1 MGTHRQ
7 SANPARGSRIVKL
20 QTQRFIDR
28 WVGQL
33 LCSAVSAWVRLT
45 GLFSAP
51 PQLAIAPK
59 NILVILLSE
68 MGSIVL
74 AGPMF
79 AQLRRLYPGAAIH
92 ILQLKKNQEV
102 TKLLQLTQPE
112 YMHSLD
118 DSSGVSLVGD
128 ILQVSA
134 TMRRLGLD
142 AVIDCELFSRVSALL
157 SFSTGAPVRVGFT
170 PHTQEGLYRGS
181 FINHAIPYNPYQHIT
196 KQFLSLVDALDSA
209 GSMPRNKV
217 APIRSLPVDT
227 ELSVKF
233 SAGEL
238 ATYHAKLAAD
248 HPVTTNK
255 KLVLMYAGGGILP
268 ERAWPADHYARVAQ
282 GLCAAGFAVGLI
294 GLKDDA
300 QLAKELIAKI
310 QNIAPTPGSAMPPEG
325 VQPSLGPPGERMT
338 ACIDLTGYT
347 RSIRELLMLMH
358 AAQLL
363 ITNDGGPGHFATLT
377 PIQTMVFFGPETGKL
392 YGPLGTRN
400 TVLESGIACSPCLS
414 AYNHRLTFCDGD
426 NQCLKR
432 IAPDP
437 VLADALAFLRGES
450 GNSSNSS
457 EAVAA

>member
-1 MGTHRQ
+1 M
-7 SANPARGSRIVKL
+7 KL

-33 LCSAVSAWVRLT
+33 LCGAVSSWVRFT
-45 GLFSAP
+45 GLFVAP
-51 PQLAIAPK
+51 AQLAIAPK

-79 AQLRRLYPGAAIH
+79 AQLRRQFPGATIH

-102 TKLLQLTQPE
+102 SRMLQLTAPDC
-112 YMHSLD
+112 MHTLD
-118 DSSGVSLVGD
+118 DSSGGNLVRDILSVSLK
-128 ILQVSA
+128 
-134 TMRRLGLD
+134 MRRLGLD

-181 FINHAIPYNPYQHIT
+181 FINHAIPYNPYQHIS

-209 GSMPRNKV
+209 GSTPRNK
-217 APIRSLPVDT
+217 AARIRPLPAET
-227 ELSVKF
+227 ELSVAF
-233 SAGEL
+233 TDGEL
-238 ATYHAKLAAD
+238 AAYRAKVVTDHVVAASR
-248 HPVTTNK
+248 

-282 GLCAAGFAVGLI
+282 GLCEAGFAVGLI

-300 QLAKELIAKI
+300 QLAKDLIAKI
-310 QNIAPTPGSAMPPEG
+310 RNDS
-325 VQPSLGPPGERMT
+325 
-338 ACIDLTGYT
+338 CIDLTGYT
-347 RSIRELLMLMH
+347 KSIRELLMLFH

-392 YGPLGTRN
+392 YGPLGSRN
-400 TVLESGIACSPCLS
+400 TILESGIACSPCLS

-437 VLADALAFLRGES
+437 VLDQALGFL
-450 GNSSNSS
+450 
-457 EAVAA
+457 A

>member
-1 MGTHRQ
+1 M
-7 SANPARGSRIVKL
+7 KL

-33 LCSAVSAWVRLT
+33 LCSAVSAWVRFA
-45 GLFSAP
+45 GLFGSPTA
-51 PQLAIAPK
+51 QLAAAPK
-59 NILVILLSE
+59 YILIILLSE

-79 AQLRRLYPGAAIH
+79 AQLRRQYPGAAIH

-102 TKLLQLTQPE
+102 SKLLQLTDTAC
-112 YMHSLD
+112 MHSLD
-118 DSSGVSLVGD
+118 DSSGASLVGD
-128 ILQVSA
+128 ILSISL

-181 FINHAIPYNPYQHIT
+181 FINHAIPYNPYQHIS

-209 GSMPRNKV
+209 GGTPRNKA
-217 APIRSLPVDT
+217 APIRELPVDT
-227 ELSVKF
+227 GLSVAF
-233 SAGEL
+233 ANGEL
-238 ATYHAKLAAD
+238 TAYQSKLVAD
-248 HPVTTNK
+248 HPVTATRG
-255 KLVLMYAGGGILP
+255 LVLMYAGGGILP
-268 ERAWPADHYARVAQ
+268 ERAWPAEHYARVAQ
-282 GLCAAGFAVGLI
+282 GLSAAGFAVGLI

-300 QLAKELIAKI
+300 QLAKDLIAKVR
-310 QNIAPTPGSAMPPEG
+310 NMAPSI
-325 VQPSLGPPGERMT
+325 GERLD

-347 RSIRELLMLMH
+347 RSIRELLMLFH

-377 PIQTMVFFGPETGKL
+377 PIQTMVFFGPETGRL

-400 TVLESGIACSPCLS
+400 AILESGLACSPCLS

-437 VLADALAFLRGES
+437 VLDQALNFLRG
-450 GNSSNSS
+450 SSAGAGLSS
-457 EAVAA
+457 TGASA

>member
-1 MGTHRQ
+1 M
-7 SANPARGSRIVKL
+7 KL
-20 QTQRFIDR
+20 QTQRYIDR

-33 LCSAVSAWVRLT
+33 LCSAVSAWVGFT
-45 GLFSAP
+45 GLFGAP
-51 PQLAIAPK
+51 AQLCSAPK

-79 AQLRRLYPGAAIH
+79 AQLRRQYPGAAIH

-102 TKLLQLTQPE
+102 SKLLQLTDDQC
-112 YMHSLD
+112 MHSLD
-118 DSSGVSLVGD
+118 DSSGAVLVSD
-128 ILQVSA
+128 ILAISLK
-134 TMRRLGLD
+134 MRRMGLD

-157 SFSTGAPVRVGFT
+157 SFSTGAAVRVGFT

-181 FINHAIPYNPYQHIT
+181 FINHAIPYNPYQHIS
-196 KQFLSLVDALDSA
+196 KQFLSLVDALGSA
-209 GSMPRNKV
+209 GSTPRNKA
-217 APIRSLPVDT
+217 APIRDLPADT
-227 ELSVKF
+227 ELSVAF
-233 SAGEL
+233 VNGEL
-238 ATYHAKLAAD
+238 ETYRAKLVAD
-248 HPVTTNK
+248 HPATAHR
-255 KLVLMYAGGGILP
+255 KLVLIYAGGGILP
-268 ERAWPADHYARVAQ
+268 ERAWPAEHYVRVAQ

-300 QLAKELIAKI
+300 QLAKDLIAKI
-310 QNIAPTPGSAMPPEG
+310 QNIAPSPGSACPPGG
-325 VQPSLGPPGERMT
+325 VQPSLERPGEQLD

-347 RSIRELLMLMH
+347 RSIRELLMLFH
-358 AAQLL
+358 AANLL

-377 PIQTMVFFGPETGKL
+377 PIQTMVFFGPETGRL

-400 TVLESGIACSPCLS
+400 AILESGIACSPCLS

-437 VLADALAFLRGES
+437 VLDQALAFLCRSKGEKL
-450 GNSSNSS
+450 SNTG
-457 EAVAA
+457 AVA

>member
-1 MGTHRQ
+1 
-7 SANPARGSRIVKL
+7 VKL

-33 LCSAVSAWVRLT
+33 LCGAVSAWVRFT
-45 GLFSAP
+45 GLFGASAP
-51 PQLAIAPK
+51 LATEPK

-79 AQLRRLYPGAAIH
+79 AQLRRQYPGAAIH

-102 TKLLQLTQPE
+102 SKLLQLTDE
-112 YMHSLD
+112 ACMHSLD
-118 DSSGVSLVGD
+118 DSSAGSLVGD
-128 ILQVSA
+128 ILSISLK
-134 TMRRLGLD
+134 MRRLGLD

-157 SFSTGAPVRVGFT
+157 SFSTGAPARVGFT

-181 FINHAIPYNPYQHIT
+181 FINHAIPYNPYQHIS
-196 KQFLSLVDALDSA
+196 KQFLSLVDALNSA
-209 GSMPRNKV
+209 GSVPRNKA
-217 APIRSLPVDT
+217 APIRELPAKT
-227 ELSVKF
+227 ELSVAF
-233 SAGEL
+233 ADGEL
-238 ATYHAKLAAD
+238 PAYRNKLLVD
-248 HPVTTNK
+248 HPIAATR

-268 ERAWPADHYARVAQ
+268 ERAWPANHYARVAQ
-282 GLCAAGFAVGLI
+282 GLCAAGFSVGLI

-300 QLAKELIAKI
+300 QLAKDLIAKI
-310 QNIAPTPGSAMPPEG
+310 QDSAC
-325 VQPSLGPPGERMT
+325 V
-338 ACIDLTGYT
+338 DLTGYT
-347 RSIRELLMLMH
+347 RSIRELLMLFH
-358 AAQLL
+358 AAELL

-392 YGPLGTRN
+392 YGPLGKRN
-400 TVLESGIACSPCLS
+400 AILESGIACSPCLS

-437 VLADALAFLRGES
+437 VLDQALAFLQGTHPTRET
-450 GNSSNSS
+450 GNSG
-457 EAVAA
+457 VAA

>member
-1 MGTHRQ
+1 M
-7 SANPARGSRIVKL
+7 KL

-33 LCSAVSAWVRLT
+33 LCGAVSAWVRFT
-45 GLFSAP
+45 GLFGASAP
-51 PQLAIAPK
+51 LATEPK

-79 AQLRRLYPGAAIH
+79 AQLRRQYPGAAIH

-102 TKLLQLTQPE
+102 SKLLQLTDE
-112 YMHSLD
+112 ACMHSLD
-118 DSSGVSLVGD
+118 DSSAGSLVGD
-128 ILQVSA
+128 ILSISLK
-134 TMRRLGLD
+134 MRRLGLD

-157 SFSTGAPVRVGFT
+157 SFSTGAPARVGFT

-181 FINHAIPYNPYQHIT
+181 FINHAIPYNPYQHIS
-196 KQFLSLVDALDSA
+196 KQFLSLVDALNSA
-209 GSMPRNKV
+209 GSVPRNKA
-217 APIRSLPVDT
+217 APIRELPAKT
-227 ELSVKF
+227 ELSVAF
-233 SAGEL
+233 ADGEL
-238 ATYHAKLAAD
+238 PAYRNKLLVD
-248 HPVTTNK
+248 HPIAATR

-268 ERAWPADHYARVAQ
+268 ERAWPANHYARVAQ
-282 GLCAAGFAVGLI
+282 GLCAAGFSVGLI

-300 QLAKELIAKI
+300 QLAKDLIAKI
-310 QNIAPTPGSAMPPEG
+310 QDSAC
-325 VQPSLGPPGERMT
+325 V
-338 ACIDLTGYT
+338 DLTGYT
-347 RSIRELLMLMH
+347 RSIRELLMLFH
-358 AAQLL
+358 AAELL

-392 YGPLGTRN
+392 YGPLGKRN
-400 TVLESGIACSPCLS
+400 AILESGIACSPCLS

-437 VLADALAFLRGES
+437 VLDQALAFLQGTHPTRET
-450 GNSSNSS
+450 GNSG
-457 EAVAA
+457 VAA

>member
-1 MGTHRQ
+1 M
-7 SANPARGSRIVKL
+7 KL

-33 LCSAVSAWVRLT
+33 LCGVVSAWVRLT
-45 GLFSAP
+45 GDKSPRISAK
-51 PQLAIAPK
+51 PK

-79 AQLRRLYPGAAIH
+79 AQIRRNYPGANIH

-102 TKLLQLTQPE
+102 SKLLSLTE
-112 YMHSLD
+112 LEHMHSLD
-118 DSSGVSLVGD
+118 DSSGGSLIRDILRVSLE
-128 ILQVSA
+128 
-134 TMRRLGLD
+134 MRKLGLD

-181 FINHAIPYNPYQHIT
+181 FVNHSIPYNPYQHIS
-196 KQFLSLVDALDSA
+196 KQFVSLVDALQSPD
-209 GSMPRNKV
+209 GMPRNR
-217 APIRSLPVDT
+217 AGAIRDIPT
-227 ELSVKF
+227 NPELSVKF
-233 SAGEL
+233 TPEEL
-238 ATYHAKLAAD
+238 AAYRSKVQSD
-248 HPVTTNK
+248 HPVAK
-255 KLVLMYAGGGILP
+255 ERKLVLVYAGGGILP
-268 ERAWPADHYARVAQ
+268 ERAWPAAHYARVAQ
-282 GLCAAGFAVGLI
+282 GLCAAGYAVGLI

-300 QLAKELIAKI
+300 ALARELKT
-310 QNIAPTPGSAMPPEG
+310 QVGSE
-325 VQPSLGPPGERMT
+325 

-347 RSIRELLMLMH
+347 KSIRELLMLMH
-358 AAQLL
+358 ASSLL
-363 ITNDGGPGHFATLT
+363 ITNDGGPSHFATVT

-392 YGPLGTRN
+392 YGPLGKRTAI
-400 TVLESGIACSPCLS
+400 LESGIACSPCLT

-437 VLADALAFLRGES
+437 VLDQALHYLKES
-450 GNSSNSS
+450 AS
-457 EAVAA
+457 A

>member
-1 MGTHRQ
+1 ME
-7 SANPARGSRIVKL
+7 L

-33 LCSAVSAWVRLT
+33 LCSAVSAWVSFT
-45 GLFSAP
+45 GLFGAP
-51 PQLAIAPK
+51 AQLSSAPK

-79 AQLRRLYPGAAIH
+79 AQLRRQYPGAAIH
-92 ILQLKKNQEV
+92 LLQLKKNQEV
-102 TKLLQLTQPE
+102 SKLLQLTDAQC
-112 YMHSLD
+112 MHSLD
-118 DSSGVSLVGD
+118 DSSGGALVGD
-128 ILQVSA
+128 ILAISLK
-134 TMRRLGLD
+134 MRRLGLD

-157 SFSTGAPVRVGFT
+157 SFSTGAAVRVGFT

-181 FINHAIPYNPYQHIT
+181 FINHAIPYNPYQHIS
-196 KQFLSLVDALDSA
+196 KQFLSLVDALGAA
-209 GSMPRNKV
+209 GSTPRNKA
-217 APIRSLPVDT
+217 APIRDLPVDT
-227 ELSVKF
+227 ELSVPFAK
-233 SAGEL
+233 GEL
-238 ATYHAKLAAD
+238 AAYRAKLVAD
-248 HPVTTNK
+248 HTVTNNR

-268 ERAWPADHYARVAQ
+268 ERAWPAEHYARVAQ

-300 QLAKELIAKI
+300 QLAKDLIAKI
-310 QNIAPTPGSAMPPEG
+310 CDA
-325 VQPSLGPPGERMT
+325 

-347 RSIRELLMLMH
+347 RSIRELLMLFH
-358 AAQLL
+358 AASLL

-392 YGPLGTRN
+392 YGPLGKRN
-400 TVLESGIACSPCLS
+400 AILESGIACSPCLS

-437 VLADALAFLRGES
+437 VLDQALAFLLHDITGDKRSRTG
-450 GNSSNSS
+450 
-457 EAVAA
+457 AAA

>member
-1 MGTHRQ
+1 M
-7 SANPARGSRIVKL
+7 KL

-28 WVGQL
+28 WVGQV
-33 LCSAVSAWVRLT
+33 LCGVVSGWVRFT
-45 GLFSAP
+45 GLFGTPA
-51 PQLAIAPK
+51 QLDKAPK
-59 NILVILLSE
+59 SILVILLSE

-79 AQLRRLYPGAAIH
+79 AQLRRQYPGVAIH

-102 TKLLQLTQPE
+102 SKLLQLTQPE

-118 DSSGVSLVGD
+118 DSSGGSLVRD
-128 ILQVSA
+128 ILKASLA
-134 TMRRLGLD
+134 MRRLGLD

-181 FINHAIPYNPYQHIT
+181 FINHAIPYNPYQHIS
-196 KQFLSLVDALDSA
+196 KQFLSLVDALKSA
-209 GSMPRNKV
+209 GSMPRNKA
-217 APIRSLPVDT
+217 APIRSLPVET
-227 ELSVKF
+227 ELSVAF
-233 SAGEL
+233 ADGEIP
-238 ATYHAKLAAD
+238 AYRAKLVAD
-248 HPVTTNK
+248 HPVVASR

-268 ERAWPADHYARVAQ
+268 ERAWPADHYAHVAQ

-300 QLAKELIAKI
+300 QLAKDLIAKI
-310 QNIAPTPGSAMPPEG
+310 QNVAPTPGSASPPEG
-325 VQPSLGPPGERMT
+325 VQPSLGRPGERLT
-338 ACIDLTGYT
+338 AACIDLTGYT
-347 RSIRELLMLMH
+347 RSIRELLMLFH
-358 AAQLL
+358 AANLL

-400 TVLESGIACSPCLS
+400 VVLESAIACSPCLS

-437 VLADALAFLRGES
+437 VLDQALQFL
-450 GNSSNSS
+450 
-457 EAVAA
+457 EAVPAHAAA

>member
-1 MGTHRQ
+1 M
-7 SANPARGSRIVKL
+7 KL

-33 LCSAVSAWVRLT
+33 LCSAVSAWVRFT
-45 GLFSAP
+45 ALFGSPA
-51 PQLAIAPK
+51 QMAAAPK

-79 AQLRRLYPGAAIH
+79 AQLRRQYPGAAIH

-102 TKLLQLTQPE
+102 SKLLQLTDTAC
-112 YMHSLD
+112 MHSLD
-118 DSSGVSLVGD
+118 DSSGGSLVGD
-128 ILQVSA
+128 ILAISIK
-134 TMRRLGLD
+134 MRRLGLD

-181 FINHAIPYNPYQHIT
+181 FINHAIPYNPYQHIS
-196 KQFLSLVDALDSA
+196 KQFLSLVDALQSPQ
-209 GSMPRNKV
+209 GMPRNR
-217 APIRSLPVDT
+217 AGAIREIPTDP
-227 ELSVKF
+227 
-233 SAGEL
+233 EL
-238 ATYHAKLAAD
+238 AVHFKPDELAAYRDKVHAD
-248 HPVTTNK
+248 HPVAK
-255 KLVLMYAGGGILP
+255 ERRLVLVYAGGGILP
-268 ERAWPADHYARVAQ
+268 ERAWPQTHYVRVVQ
-282 GLCAAGFAVGLI
+282 GLCAVGHAVGLI

-300 QLAKELIAKI
+300 DLAR
-310 QNIAPTPGSAMPPEG
+310 
-325 VQPSLGPPGERMT
+325 SLKAQVGHD

-347 RSIRELLMLMH
+347 KSIRELLMLMH
-358 AAQLL
+358 ASSLL
-363 ITNDGGPGHFATLT
+363 ITNDGGPSHFATVT

-392 YGPLGTRN
+392 YGPLGKRT
-400 TVLESGIACSPCLS
+400 TILESGIACAPCLT

-437 VLADALAFLRGES
+437 VLDQALVFLRGDNTIRES
-450 GNSSNSS
+450 DNTG
-457 EAVAA
+457 VAA

>member
-1 MGTHRQ
+1 M
-7 SANPARGSRIVKL
+7 KL

-33 LCSAVSAWVRLT
+33 LCGVVSAWVRVT
-45 GLFSAP
+45 SVFSKP
-51 PQLAIAPK
+51 PAVDTQAR

-79 AQLRRLYPGAAIH
+79 AQLRRTYPQANIH

-102 TKLLQLTQPE
+102 SRLLQLTDPQF
-112 YMHSLD
+112 MHSLD
-118 DSSGVSLVGD
+118 DSSGGSLIGD
-128 ILQVSA
+128 IVRISLQ
-134 TMRRLGLD
+134 MRKLGLD

-157 SFSTGAPVRVGFT
+157 SFTTGATVRVGFT

-181 FINHAIPYNPYQHIT
+181 FINHAIPYNPYQQIS
-196 KQFLSLVDALDSA
+196 KQFLSLVDAMQSA
-209 GSMPRNKV
+209 GSAPRNK
-217 APIRSLPVDT
+217 AAAIRSMPAYT
-227 ELSVKF
+227 ELSVAF
-233 SAGEL
+233 TAEEL
-238 ATYHAKLAAD
+238 AAYRNKVRAD
-248 HPVTTNK
+248 HPVTQDR

-268 ERAWPADHYARVAQ
+268 ERAWPASHYARVAQ
-282 GLCAAGFAVGLI
+282 GLCGQGYSVGLI

-300 QLAKELIAKI
+300 QLAKDLKA
-310 QNIAPTPGSAMPPEG
+310 QVGSE
-325 VQPSLGPPGERMT
+325 

-347 RSIRELLMLMH
+347 RSIRELLMLFH
-358 AAQLL
+358 ASDLL

-400 TVLESGIACSPCLS
+400 KVLESGIACSPCLS

-437 VLADALAFLRGES
+437 VLDDALAFLRG
-450 GNSSNSS
+450 SS
-457 EAVAA
+457 AAGVTP

>member
-1 MGTHRQ
+1 M
-7 SANPARGSRIVKL
+7 KL

-33 LCSAVSAWVRLT
+33 LCGAVSVWVRLT

-118 DSSGVSLVGD
+118 DSSGGSLIGD
-128 ILQVSA
+128 ILKVSA

-157 SFSTGAPVRVGFT
+157 SFSTGARVRVGFT

-196 KQFLSLVDALDSA
+196 KQFLSLVDALDSV
-209 GSMPRNKV
+209 GSMPRNKA

-233 SAGEL
+233 SDTEL
-238 ATYHAKLAAD
+238 AAYRAKLVAD
-248 HPVTTNK
+248 HPVTASRQ
-255 KLVLMYAGGGILP
+255 LVLVYAGGGILP
-268 ERAWPADHYARVAQ
+268 ERAWPAEHYARVAQ

-300 QLAKELIAKI
+300 QLAKDLIAVI
-310 QNIAPTPGSAMPPEG
+310 RND
-325 VQPSLGPPGERMT
+325 

-358 AAQLL
+358 ASSLL
-363 ITNDGGPGHFATLT
+363 ITNDGGPSHFATVT

-392 YGPLGTRN
+392 YGPLGTR
-400 TVLESGIACSPCLS
+400 TIMLESGIACSPCLS

-450 GNSSNSS
+450 GNPVK
-457 EAVAA
+457 AVTV

>member
-1 MGTHRQ
+1 M
-7 SANPARGSRIVKL
+7 KL

-33 LCSAVSAWVRLT
+33 LCGVVSGWVRFT
-45 GLFSAP
+45 GGPVAP
-51 PQLAIAPK
+51 VSNPR

-79 AQLRRLYPGAAIH
+79 AQLRRNYPGVNIH

-102 TKLLQLTQPE
+102 SKLLQLTNPE
-112 YMHSLD
+112 FMHSLD
-118 DSSGVSLVGD
+118 DRSGATLIRD
-128 ILQVSA
+128 ILRVSRN
-134 TMRRLGLD
+134 MRALGLD
-142 AVIDCELFSRVSALL
+142 AVIDCELFSRISALL

-181 FINHAIPYNPYQHIT
+181 FINHAIPYNPYQHIS
-196 KQFLSLVDALDSA
+196 KQFLSLVDALQSA
-209 GSMPRNKV
+209 GSSPRNKAGV
-217 APIRSLPVDT
+217 IRALPTDT
-227 ELSVKF
+227 ELNVPF
-233 SAGEL
+233 SPDEL
-238 ATYHAKLAAD
+238 QTYRAKVRAD
-248 HPVTTNK
+248 HPVTVNR

-268 ERAWPADHYARVAQ
+268 IRAWPAAHYARVAQ

-300 QLAKELIAKI
+300 QLAKDLQAQI
-310 QNIAPTPGSAMPPEG
+310 QSE
-325 VQPSLGPPGERMT
+325 
-338 ACIDLTGYT
+338 ACLDLTGYT
-347 RSIRELLMLMH
+347 RSIRELLMLFH
-358 AAQLL
+358 ASELL

-392 YGPLGTRN
+392 YGPLGSRN
-400 TVLESGIACSPCLS
+400 AVLESGIACSPCLS

-437 VLADALAFLRGES
+437 VLDQALHFLQATPLAS
-450 GNSSNSS
+450 
-457 EAVAA
+457 